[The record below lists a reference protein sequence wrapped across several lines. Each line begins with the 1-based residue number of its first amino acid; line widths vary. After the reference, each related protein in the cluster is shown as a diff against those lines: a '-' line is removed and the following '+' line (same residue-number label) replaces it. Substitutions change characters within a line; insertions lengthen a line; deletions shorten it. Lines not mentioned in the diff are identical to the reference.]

1 MKTRRWVFFIL
12 LNVLVSALTT
22 LAVLSFTGELQQ
34 TVVVT
39 ATPDVAVAIPIP
51 TAEPA
56 GQATEPVLSPTAPT
70 SLEYTVQAGDTL
82 GGIAVA
88 FEIPLDNLLLANEL
102 VEDSIIRPGDV
113 LIIPLEEEVPTPV
126 AVTPSRQE
134 STPAEPMTP
143 TPFPTETPTPAGPVQ
158 VRIQELVAPG
168 DLEQEGVVIVN
179 RGRTVN
185 LENWTLGAEDGDEVY
200 VFPRLTLAQEVPV
213 TVYTASGSDSPQ
225 GLHWGLEVAQWD
237 ESGTAIELRDAEGDL
252 IATFTVP

>member
-1 MKTRRWVFFIL
+1 MKARRWVVFIL

-39 ATPDVAVAIPIP
+39 VTPDVAVVVPVP
-51 TAEPA
+51 TSESGGEPTEPA
-56 GQATEPVLSPTAPT
+56 QSPTAPT

-82 GGIAVA
+82 GGIALD
-88 FEIPLDNLLLANEL
+88 FEIPLENLLLANEL

-113 LIIPLEEEVPTPV
+113 LLIPLEEVVPTPI

-134 STPAEPMTP
+134 STPAGPMTP
-143 TPFPTETPTPAGPVQ
+143 TPFPTETPTPPGPVQ

-168 DLEQEGVVIVN
+168 DLEQEGVAIVN

-185 LENWTLGAEDGDEVY
+185 LENWTLGAEEGDEVY

-213 TVYTASGSDSPQ
+213 TVYTASGSDSPAS
-225 GLHWGLEVAQWD
+225 LHWGLEAAQWD